1 MIQKHPLLKSTAILT
16 CAGMV
21 SRIIG
26 FFYRIFL
33 SKTIGAEGI
42 GIYLLLF
49 PIQTLLFSLTS
60 SGIQTAISRF
70 VSARLASN
78 DKKGARDILL
88 CGMMLSVLF
97 SGIASFFLYQ
107 NANFIAVSLLHE
119 ARCSSLLKILS
130 FTLPFAGVHACI
142 IGYYTG
148 LKKAA
153 VPAISQLVEQTARVA
168 SSFLFWQIMV
178 EKGIQVTPVLAMY
191 GMLTSEIIVVLYTG
205 TRFLLHHPSSF
216 EKAYPFSAH
225 SIREILTF
233 SLPLSTNRVCLSIL
247 QSAESICIPLRLQA
261 FGLARSAALSS
272 YGTLTGMALPL
283 VLFPS
288 AVTNALSV
296 MLLPAVSESQAGKDR
311 KAIAR
316 LSVRTVQSCLLLGIL
331 CTIFFLV
338 FGNLCGI
345 LLFDSNEAG
354 TYIQIL
360 SWLCPFLY
368 LGTTLASILN
378 GLGKTFLVFL
388 SNMAA
393 LFIRFL
399 FVWFAIPFSGIK
411 GYLLGLL
418 FSQLLHSLLLL
429 FCLNRSLS

>member
-130 FTLPFAGVHACI
+130 FTLPFDGVHACI

-216 EKAYPFSAH
+216 EKACPFSAH

-233 SLPLSTNRVCLSIL
+233 SLPLSTNRVCLSLL

-261 FGLARSAALSS
+261 LQDLQHFL
-272 YGTLTGMALPL
+272 LT
-283 VLFPS
+283 
-288 AVTNALSV
+288 
-296 MLLPAVSESQAGKDR
+296 E
-311 KAIAR
+311 
-316 LSVRTVQSCLLLGIL
+316 
-331 CTIFFLV
+331 
-338 FGNLCGI
+338 
-345 LLFDSNEAG
+345 
-354 TYIQIL
+354 
-360 SWLCPFLY
+360 
-368 LGTTLASILN
+368 
-378 GLGKTFLVFL
+378 
-388 SNMAA
+388 
-393 LFIRFL
+393 
-399 FVWFAIPFSGIK
+399 
-411 GYLLGLL
+411 
-418 FSQLLHSLLLL
+418 H
-429 FCLNRSLS
+429 